1 MLADIRACKLVI
13 CSKGKPRSVKS
24 SYKWHV
30 NANCECMLGDDRKQC
45 LKAKKLSKFGA
56 TGRLLS
62 VVISYKPRE
71 KSANCRSMT
80 AVSYKLL
87 C

>member
-1 MLADIRACKLVI
+1 M
-13 CSKGKPRSVKS
+13 
-24 SYKWHV
+24 WHV
-30 NANCECMLGDDRKQC
+30 NVNCECMLGDDRKQC

-80 AVSYKLL
+80 AVSYKLSVL
-87 C
+87 REWIGQLRAQKVWNVGEERSMSAG